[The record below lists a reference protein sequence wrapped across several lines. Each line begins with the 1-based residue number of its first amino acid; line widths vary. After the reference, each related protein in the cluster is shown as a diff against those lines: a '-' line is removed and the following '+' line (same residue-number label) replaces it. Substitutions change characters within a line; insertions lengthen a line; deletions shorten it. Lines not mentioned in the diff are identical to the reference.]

1 MDSPS
6 GDQPA
11 EAESTRKRPKALSKE
26 IAVGLLLAAL
36 LAAAVVFFVMSHGEA
51 VRPLYTLP

>member
-6 GDQPA
+6 GDRPT
-11 EAESTRKRPKALSKE
+11 ESDSKETRSKALSKE

-36 LAAAVVFFVMSHGEA
+36 LAAAVVFYVMSHGEA
-51 VRPLYTLP
+51 VRPLYVLP